1 MPVTEQETDAPRRR
15 TRLTLSWRVSL
26 LIAILLVAS
35 AVITTAFAVRSI
47 QAELQAQTEEA
58 VGNVHAAAATLI
70 QTQYADIERYR
81 DEALERRKA
90 ELQDVT
96 GPVLTTLD
104 ELRMAVAAGELTED
118 QARQRALNYIRSVRY
133 GNDDYF
139 FAYNRDLVAI
149 AHPDKRFQGRNLTD
163 LQDAD
168 GKYVLQEIRD
178 VALGQGAGFVDYRWE
193 RLDGQEPSPKVGY
206 VVHYEPWDWI
216 IGTGVYVD
224 DIQAEVDSRIESV
237 KTDLAGTFEQI
248 TFAQDGFFFILDQQ
262 GKVIASGD
270 PAVAAAAQTP
280 QGQEDIQAILRAAPT
295 EPGVETMLTVAA
307 PWATSSEEQWAL
319 RLTTTGGDL
328 DWVLVSAVPMER
340 LERPGRL
347 LGLQLVLLSLVVL
360 LIGLALGL
368 LVSRRITKPVDTI
381 TRAARDLAD
390 GTFDPT
396 TLDTAATRKDEV
408 GELARTFQRM
418 GTEIV
423 ERERRLREQVEQ
435 LTVRI
440 DRQKVEEQVQE
451 ITESDYFQRLKSR
464 SEELRRRD

>member
-1 MPVTEQETDAPRRR
+1 MTEQATDVPQRR

-26 LIAILLVAS
+26 LIAVLLVAS

-47 QAELQAQTEEA
+47 QAELQAKTEEA
-58 VGNVHAAAATLI
+58 VSNVHAAAATLI

-81 DEALERRKA
+81 DEALDRRKA
-90 ELQDVT
+90 ELEDVT
-96 GPVLTTLD
+96 GPVLTSLD
-104 ELRMAVAAGELTED
+104 ELRKAVAAGELTEE
-118 QARQRALNYIRSVRY
+118 QAKQRGLNYIRSVRF

-168 GKYVLQEIRD
+168 GKFVLQEIRD

-216 IGTGVYVD
+216 IGTGVYID
-224 DIQAEVDSRIESV
+224 DIQAQVDIRIDSV

-270 PAVAAAAQTP
+270 SAVAAAAQTP
-280 QGQEDIQAILRAAPT
+280 QGQEDIQAILRAAPD
-295 EPGVETMLTVAA
+295 EPGAETTLTVAA
-307 PWATSSEEQWAL
+307 PWATSNEELWSL

-328 DWVLVSAVPMER
+328 DWVLASAVPQER

-347 LGLQLVLLSLVVL
+347 LALQLVLLSLVVL

-368 LVSRRITKPVDTI
+368 LMSRRITKPVDTI

-390 GTFDPT
+390 GTFDPA
-396 TLDTAATRKDEV
+396 TLDTAASRKDEV

-418 GTEIV
+418 GAEIV

-440 DRQKVEEQVQE
+440 DRQKVDEQVQE

-464 SEELRRRD
+464 SDELRRRD